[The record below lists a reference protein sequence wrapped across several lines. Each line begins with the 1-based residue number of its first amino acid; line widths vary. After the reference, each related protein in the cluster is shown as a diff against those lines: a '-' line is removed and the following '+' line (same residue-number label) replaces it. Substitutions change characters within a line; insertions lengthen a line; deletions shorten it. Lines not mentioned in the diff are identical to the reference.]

1 MVWLFGPSKPQVQ
14 MVAVD
19 DNHDLSSS
27 LTSDLSSDNNIS
39 RLPQPMIALDEIK
52 QSGLPIHQQI
62 APYLQ
67 MDPSVFQQATPEY
80 VMPVGTTGKG
90 KFEFALGNIGWG
102 VIGGYS
108 FGCMRGFLPEFFNRD
123 TKQLRGKP
131 WVTRMVN
138 ATVKHG
144 SGYAQPAGAIVVM
157 YSLLELILRKLRADD
172 DLNSIAA
179 GGLTGAIYRS
189 PYGLRASAVGSIFGF
204 AIATLWVL
212 AQTDSRQRITEIN
225 YF

>member
-80 VMPVGTTGKG
+80 VFFM
-90 KFEFALGNIGWG
+90 FL
-102 VIGGYS
+102 VIIH
-108 FGCMRGFLPEFFNRD
+108 F
-123 TKQLRGKP
+123 K
-131 WVTRMVN
+131 
-138 ATVKHG
+138 
-144 SGYAQPAGAIVVM
+144 
-157 YSLLELILRKLRADD
+157 
-172 DLNSIAA
+172 
-179 GGLTGAIYRS
+179 
-189 PYGLRASAVGSIFGF
+189 
-204 AIATLWVL
+204 
-212 AQTDSRQRITEIN
+212 
-225 YF
+225 